1 MCQVTCRPCLDCSW
15 VREGDAQ
22 LKVQPHGRHG
32 LSRTD
37 TWSMWKACPGGV
49 RGGQEKGQRMCKGP
63 VAGKGPGRRSRPSSA
78 QTRIR
83 SQPFQCQTPRT
94 RKKDLNRSRAK
105 AAFVRIAA
113 HAHYLHQHAPATPT
127 PAAFPE
133 ATPIL
138 AARAPEGQS
147 APPTS
152 GPGILPPLRIM
163 PANQG
168 WRPDGGGACT
178 NTKGQKPTQA
188 RAL

>member
-1 MCQVTCRPCLDCSW
+1 MARKNDLESW
-15 VREGDAQ
+15 NRQ
-22 LKVQPHGRHG
+22 
-32 LSRTD
+32 RT
-37 TWSMWKACPGGV
+37 
-49 RGGQEKGQRMCKGP
+49 CKGP
-63 VAGKGPGRRSRPSSA
+63 VAGRGPGRRSGPSSA

-83 SQPFQCQTPRT
+83 SRPFQCQTPRT
-94 RKKDLNRSRAK
+94 RKNDQSQSWAE

-113 HAHYLHQHAPATPT
+113 HAHYLHQHAPRPPPT
-127 PAAFPE
+127 SAAFPE
-133 ATPIL
+133 ATPIP

-168 WRPDGGGACT
+168 WRPHGGEACA